1 MEKDRWSEKKKG
13 ERGGEEGMVEAER
26 TERERAG
33 EIRREQENDGKER
46 ETTRLLHLPPPHLKS
61 TSDHPLEQ
69 TTFLYF

>member
-1 MEKDRWSEKKKG
+1 MERKKKG

-46 ETTRLLHLPPPHLKS
+46 ERPPAFSTSLHLISNRHQTTR
-61 TSDHPLEQ
+61 
-69 TTFLYF
+69 